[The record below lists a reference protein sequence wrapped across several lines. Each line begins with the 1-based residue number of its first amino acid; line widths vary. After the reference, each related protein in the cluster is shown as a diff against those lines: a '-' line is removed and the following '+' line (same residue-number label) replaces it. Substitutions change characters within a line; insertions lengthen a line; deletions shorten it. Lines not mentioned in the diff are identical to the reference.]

1 MLESGIADVLQR
13 ILLRAEPHELG
24 TDRETLE
31 KAFDEHLNHQAK
43 LGRYEGPLL
52 ILHTI
57 HDHLVG
63 VDHAHKNA
71 RCASGDVTK
80 KLFEQGD
87 HNSIFA
93 YNRDEYEAALAQW
106 L

>member
-1 MLESGIADVLQR
+1 M
-13 ILLRAEPHELG
+13 
-24 TDRETLE
+24 
-31 KAFDEHLNHQAK
+31 
-43 LGRYEGPLL
+43 

-57 HDHLVG
+57 QDHLVG
-63 VDHAHKNA
+63 VEHAHENA
-71 RCASGDVTK
+71 RWAAGDVTK
-80 KLFEQGD
+80 KLFEKGD